1 MTKSIPFNPED
12 LENSSAEWHIF
23 DYDSKDMR
31 CVSTAVLSA
40 VSSVTGV
47 PAKELTP
54 PLYQLVEPDSLNDIF
69 FKTDSYERAAG
80 VVAFEMEECLVVLYA
95 GGPIAVRPP
104 SYTTDESATGNH
116 I

>member
-1 MTKSIPFNPED
+1 MTKSIPFNPDD
-12 LENSSAEWHIF
+12 LENEPDEWHIF
-23 DYDSKDMR
+23 DFDSEDLV

-54 PLYQLVEPDSLNDIF
+54 PLYQLVEPDSLNEIF
-69 FKTDSYERAAG
+69 FKTDSYERATG

-95 GGPIAVRPP
+95 GGPIAVLPP
-104 SYTTDESATGNH
+104 SYTTAEDTTESH